1 MGGKKIGLLYTY
13 CRYIYLFEIN
23 QFVTLIH
30 IEGKIIFTD
39 EVEAINKEAEALK
52 EKEVKIIIAV
62 GKLLFKK

>member
-1 MGGKKIGLLYTY
+1 MLHLI
-13 CRYIYLFEIN
+13 EIN
-23 QFVTLIH
+23 NFVNFIF
-30 IEGKIIFTD
+30 IEGKITFTD